1 MVLQIFQKQS
11 VLILNKGKKM
21 LKKVLLFSFYLLIT
35 GESLMAKNSL
45 PKYYEE
51 TLENGLKVVAI
62 PLNNNSNVI
71 TTDIFY
77 NVGSRDEIMGK
88 SGIAHMLEH
97 LNFKSTK
104 NLKSGEF
111 DKIVKGFGGVN
122 NASTGFDYT
131 HYYIKSSTK
140 NLSKSLGLYADLM
153 ENLTLKDEEFQP
165 ERDVVAEER
174 RWRTDNSPMGYLYF
188 KLFNNTFTYH
198 PYHWT
203 PIGFM
208 NDIQNWKIEDIRE
221 FHSKYYT
228 PSNAIVI
235 VAGDIDKDKVFK
247 EVRKKFASIK
257 NTKNSKNIPKELHTV
272 EPKQEG
278 AKRVIIHKDSEVE
291 MLAINFNIP
300 NFLSEDQYALSALSE
315 LLSSGKSSRLNE
327 VLVDEKRLVNSV
339 YAYNMEL
346 KDPGVYL
353 FMAVCNPGIKAETVE
368 KVILEEIEKIKA
380 GDIKE
385 EELQKVK
392 KNTKSDFIFSL
403 ESSSSVASLY
413 GSYLSRG
420 DISPLMK
427 YEKKIDALEIE
438 DLIRVANKYFTAS
451 NSTTMILEKSE
462 EK

>member
-1 MVLQIFQKQS
+1 MQKNLIKSFIIGFLLLQGVLM
-11 VLILNKGKKM
+11 GK
-21 LKKVLLFSFYLLIT
+21 S
-35 GESLMAKNSL
+35 NL
-45 PKYYEE
+45 PKYYEQ
-51 TLENGLKVVAI
+51 TLQNGLKVVVI
-62 PLNNNSNVI
+62 PMKNESEVI

-104 NLKSGEF
+104 NLKAGEF
-111 DKIVKGFGGVN
+111 DTIVKGFGGIN

-131 HYYIKSSTK
+131 HYFIKSSNK
-140 NLSKSLGLYADLM
+140 NLSKSLELYADLM

-208 NDIQNWKIEDIRE
+208 NDIQNWDIDDIKD
-221 FHSKYYT
+221 FHKKYYT
-228 PSNAIVI
+228 PNNAMVI
-235 VAGDIDKDKVFK
+235 VAGDIDKDEVFK
-247 EVRKKFASIK
+247 TTKKYFAKIK
-257 NTKNSKNIPKELHTV
+257 NTFKSKNIDDKLHTA
-272 EPKQEG
+272 EPKQNG
-278 AKRVIIHKDSEVE
+278 AKRVIVHKDSQVQ
-291 MLAINFNIP
+291 MLAINFHIP
-300 NFLSEDQYALSALSE
+300 DFLHEDQIALSALSE

-327 VLVDEKRLVNSV
+327 LLVDKKQLVNTI

-353 FMAVCNPGIKAETVE
+353 FLAVCNPGVEAVDVE
-368 KVILEEIEKIKA
+368 KEIWNEIAKIKD
-380 GDIKE
+380 GKIKQSE
-385 EELQKVK
+385 IDKIK
-392 KNTKSDFIFSL
+392 INTKSDFIFSL
-403 ESSSSVASLY
+403 ESSSSVVSLY
-413 GSYLSRG
+413 GSHLIRG
-420 DISPLMK
+420 DITPLMTYEQKIENLKISDIVEVAKK
-427 YEKKIDALEIE
+427 YLTVE
-438 DLIRVANKYFTAS
+438 
-451 NSTTMILEKSE
+451 NSTTMILKKE

>member
-1 MVLQIFQKQS
+1 
-11 VLILNKGKKM
+11 M
-21 LKKVLLFSFYLLIT
+21 LKKVLLFSFYLLII

-77 NVGSRDEIMGK
+77 DVGSRDEVMGK

-111 DKIVKGFGGVN
+111 DTIVKGFGGVN
-122 NASTGFDYT
+122 NASTGFDFT
-131 HYYIKSSTK
+131 HYYIKSSKK
-140 NLSKSLGLYADLM
+140 NLAKSLELYADLM

-208 NDIQNWKIEDIRE
+208 NDIQNWTIEDIKD
-221 FHSKYYT
+221 FHAKYYT

-235 VAGDIDKDKVFK
+235 VAGDITKEEVF
-247 EVRKKFASIK
+247 EQARKKFASIR
-257 NTKNSKNIPKELHTV
+257 NTELSKNVKNILHTK
-272 EPKQEG
+272 EPEQMG
-278 AKRVIIHKDSEVE
+278 AKKIEIQKDSEVE

-300 NFLSEDQYALSALSE
+300 NFLHEDQFALSALSE
-315 LLSSGKSSRLNE
+315 LLSSGKSSRLNQ
-327 VLVDEKRLVNSV
+327 VLIDEKQLVNTV

-346 KDPGVYL
+346 KDPGVYMFL
-353 FMAVCNPGIKAETVE
+353 AVCNPGVDAKDVE
-368 KVILEEIEKIKA
+368 EVLWEEINKLKS
-380 GDIKE
+380 GDIKK
-385 EELQKVK
+385 EELEKVK

-413 GSYLSRG
+413 GSYLTRG
-420 DISPLMK
+420 DITPLMN
-427 YEKKIDALEIE
+427 YEEKIENLEIE
-438 DLIRVANKYFTAS
+438 DLVNVAKKYLRSS
-451 NSTTMILEKSE
+451 NSTTMILKKDVEKE
-462 EK
+462 

>member
-1 MVLQIFQKQS
+1 MK
-11 VLILNKGKKM
+11 LILFIFLTLQG
-21 LKKVLLFSFYLLIT
+21 V
-35 GESLMAKNSL
+35 LMASSAL

-51 TLENGLKVVAI
+51 TLENGLKIVAI
-62 PLNNNSNVI
+62 PMDNDSKVI

-104 NLKSGEF
+104 NLKAGEF
-111 DKIVKGFGGVN
+111 DTIVKGFGGVN

-131 HYYIKSSTK
+131 HYFIKSSNK
-140 NLSKSLGLYADLM
+140 NLDKSLELYADLM

-208 NDIQNWKIEDIRE
+208 SDIQNWSIDDIKE
-221 FHSKYYT
+221 FHSKFYT
-228 PSNAIVI
+228 PSNAIII
-235 VAGDIDKDKVFK
+235 VAGDITKEEVFTLAKKHFAPINNTNKSKD
-247 EVRKKFASIK
+247 S
-257 NTKNSKNIPKELHTV
+257 SKTLHTI
-272 EPKQEG
+272 EPKQDGE
-278 AKRVIIHKDSEVE
+278 KRITIHKDSQIE
-291 MLAINFNIP
+291 MLAINFHIP
-300 NFLSEDQYALSALSE
+300 NFLDKDQVALSALSE

-327 VLVDEKRLVNSV
+327 LLIDKKQMVNTI

-353 FMAVCNPGIKAETVE
+353 FLAVCNPGVKASDVE
-368 KVILEEIEKIKA
+368 KEIWKEIKRIQKGDVKKSELAKI
-380 GDIKE
+380 
-385 EELQKVK
+385 K
-392 KNTKSDFIFSL
+392 KNTQSDFIFSL

-413 GSYLSRG
+413 GSYLIRG
-420 DISPLMK
+420 DITPLMD
-427 YEKKIDALEIE
+427 YEENIKNLKTKDIVE
-438 DLIRVANKYFTAS
+438 VANKYFTKS
-451 NSTTMILEKSE
+451 NSTTMILK
-462 EK
+462 KN

>member
-1 MVLQIFQKQS
+1 
-11 VLILNKGKKM
+11 
-21 LKKVLLFSFYLLIT
+21 
-35 GESLMAKNSL
+35 MAKNSL
-45 PKYYEE
+45 PKYYEK
-51 TLENGLKVVAI
+51 TLENGLKIVAI
-62 PLNNNSNVI
+62 PLKNNSNVI

-77 NVGSRDEIMGK
+77 NVGSRNETMGK

-111 DKIVKGFGGVN
+111 DTIVKGFGGVN

-131 HYYIKSSTK
+131 HYYIKSSSK

-153 ENLTLKDEEFQP
+153 ENLTLKDKEFQP

-208 NDIQNWKIEDIRE
+208 NDIQNWKIEDIRD
-221 FHSKYYT
+221 FHSTYYT
-228 PSNAIVI
+228 PSNAIVV
-235 VAGDIDKDKVFK
+235 VAGDIDKDEVFK
-247 EVRKKFASIK
+247 TARKKFGKIK
-257 NTKNSKNIPKELHTV
+257 NTKESKNIVQKFHTV
-272 EPKQEG
+272 ESKQNGE
-278 AKRVIIHKDSEVE
+278 KRVVIHKDSQVQ
-291 MLAINFNIP
+291 MIAITFHIP
-300 NFLSEDQYALSALSE
+300 DYLHQDQVALSALSE
-315 LLSSGKSSRLNE
+315 LLSSGKSSILHE
-327 VLVDEKRLVNSV
+327 TLIDKKQLVNTI

-346 KDPGVYL
+346 KDPGVYMFL
-353 FMAVCNPGIKAETVE
+353 AVCNPGIEATEVET
-368 KVILEEIEKIKA
+368 EIWNIIESVKKGSINTN
-380 GDIKE
+380 D
-385 EELQKVK
+385 LNKVK

-420 DISPLMK
+420 DITPLVT
-427 YEKKIDALEIE
+427 YEKKIENLKVQNLVD
-438 DLIRVANKYFTAS
+438 VAKEYLTKE
-451 NSTTMILEKSE
+451 NSTTVILK
-462 EK
+462 K